1 MGSRSSSRRLESSRG
16 EHVLSSPPDVSQRD
30 TSSISSHSS
39 SNIPFPQI
47 PPTPTPTPSLLRSSH
62 DVKMT
67 SRQTRIE
74 SLPPSERAAQEIWA
88 HEQLKHFD
96 GTCAAGYDWYR
107 VKGGYRC
114 EGGRHFV
121 SDELLA
127 EGKGGCYSRYAI
139 FLWM

>member
-1 MGSRSSSRRLESSRG
+1 MGSRSSSRRQESSSG
-16 EHVLSSPPDVSQRD
+16 KHELSSRLDVSQRY
-30 TSSISSHSS
+30 TSSITSNSS
-39 SNIPFPQI
+39 SSIPFPQI
-47 PPTPTPTPSLLRSSH
+47 PPAPTSTPSLLRSNH
-62 DVKMT
+62 DVKMA

-74 SLPPSERAAQEIWA
+74 SLPPSERAAQETWA
-88 HEQLKHFD
+88 HEQLKHLD